1 MEDGCSKR
9 FDIETVD
16 FRPQTYSNGDAMKAA
31 VSHTTQLQ
39 SRQPSYSS
47 SAHYSTPPEETTSQG
62 DPHDDP
68 LTSAQGAFLDR
79 QHYLTG
85 DNTRDPVWSS

>member
-16 FRPQTYSNGDAMKAA
+16 FRPQNYSNNDAMRATA
-31 VSHTTQLQ
+31 SHTTENQ

-47 SAHYSTPPEETTSQG
+47 SAHYSPPPSETTSQG
-62 DPHDDP
+62 GTHDSP
-68 LTSAQGAFLDR
+68 LTSAHGAFLERED
-79 QHYLTG
+79 YLAG
-85 DNTRDPVWSS
+85 DNTQDLVWSS